1 MKQVSLPVT
10 GMTCA
15 NCSLTVE
22 RNLKRLS
29 GVEDA
34 TVNLATE
41 KASVS
46 YDPSVVKDADFFALI
61 RDIGYDVPTVR
72 AELPITGMTCVNCA
86 NTIERT
92 LKRLDGVPKKAKP
105 NVQRFKG
112 LGEMNPSQLRETTML
127 PESRR
132 LVQLT
137 LNNEKIIFD
146 TMDMLLAKKRSR
158 DRKHWLEKE
167 GDLADPDV
175 I

>member
-1 MKQVSLPVT
+1 
-10 GMTCA
+10 GA
-15 NCSLTVE
+15 
-22 RNLKRLS
+22 
-29 GVEDA
+29 
-34 TVNLATE
+34 
-41 KASVS
+41 
-46 YDPSVVKDADFFALI
+46 
-61 RDIGYDVPTVR
+61 
-72 AELPITGMTCVNCA
+72 
-86 NTIERT
+86 
-92 LKRLDGVPKKAKP
+92 PKKAKP

-127 PESRR
+127 PDSRR

-137 LNNEKIIFD
+137 LDNEKIIFE